1 MSFEVLYTDNFEHRL
16 KKLAKKYRS
25 VKNDLEKLI
34 TALEEYPKQGTP
46 IGKDCYKIRL
56 TVTSK
61 GKGKSGG
68 ARVITHLQVAGNL
81 VYLLS
86 IYDKSEQ
93 ENISDKELIE
103 LLKYIQEE

>member
-25 VKNDLEKLI
+25 IKNDLEKLI
-34 TALEEYPKQGTP
+34 TALEGDPKQGTP

-56 TVTSK
+56 AITSK

-68 ARVITHLQVAGNL
+68 ARVITHLHVVGNL

-93 ENISDKELIE
+93 ENISDKELME